1 MIELGW
7 QFFLALHNFFMPHRG
22 GWVGMGTRM
31 KPWLLLVGWGVGG
44 WRVGNLYC
52 VQNSYFCGVR
62 ERCDSTPN
70 FFRDYFTSSNLSPI
84 VLDGRYLSLHQSQ
97 ISKIKSMKKN
107 CGHPKIRNILKFKTK
122 LIYKN

>member
-1 MIELGW
+1 MLG
-7 QFFLALHNFFMPHRG
+7 
-22 GWVGMGTRM
+22 
-31 KPWLLLVGWGVGG
+31 GWGVGG

-62 ERCDSTPN
+62 ERCDSTHN